1 MRRLLFAAVLTFAQP
16 ALGCSMADEYRVPT
30 NLELVEE
37 APLILIGKVE
47 GGRPMSE
54 DADTEPSIKV
64 APISAL
70 KGRAPAQPIE
80 IEGLSLADDRFAV
93 LSNPY
98 ELNAAHPLAYIGG
111 CIRYMFPLG
120 TTAVFFLEQREGK
133 WTPAGDAFTRWAEDV
148 PAPDAPWP
156 RVVALYVRASQL
168 PDGERRAFLEAER
181 DALAARTDDPVA
193 RLMAQD
199 ISRQLAGPNKLMREQ
214 MFGGGEMAA
223 DAAAELVEEAAA
235 ATEAAAKAAEDAA
248 KAAERDAKR
257 SKRR

>member
-1 MRRLLFAAVLTFAQP
+1 
-16 ALGCSMADEYRVPT
+16 
-30 NLELVEE
+30 
-37 APLILIGKVE
+37 
-47 GGRPMSE
+47 
-54 DADTEPSIKV
+54 
-64 APISAL
+64 
-70 KGRAPAQPIE
+70 
-80 IEGLSLADDRFAV
+80 
-93 LSNPY
+93 
-98 ELNAAHPLAYIGG
+98 
-111 CIRYMFPLG
+111 MFPLG
-120 TTAVFFLEQREGK
+120 TTAVFFLEQREEK

-199 ISRQLAGPNKLMREQ
+199 ISRQLAAPNKPWNQLMREQ

-257 SKRR
+257 PKRR